1 MKKITIKDIA
11 RMAEVSPTTVSL
23 VLNKKPS
30 RISEEKK
37 ELIYKLAKQYGYT
50 PNLNARGLVSNKTN
64 MIGLIIPDIEN
75 PFFASLA
82 KVIEEEVDKRGQS
95 LILLNTNDS
104 YEKDISGLRLL
115 NMRGVDAFLIV
126 FSNEAYNHE
135 KELKE
140 LLAGLNKPFVLL
152 DRTFDTIKC
161 NQVIFDNH
169 KGQMLAT
176 EFLVDKG
183 FKNIGYIAAPEH
195 SLNGEKRLMGYLDV
209 MKRNNFPTNLFV
221 YGNYRFDSG
230 YELVEELVKKDIDSL
245 VIANDVMAYG
255 ALKKL
260 NELGIIVP
268 DDISVIGYDDLIYSS
283 MILTSLST
291 VRQDQSHL
299 GRIGVELL
307 YKNIRENTHIEKII
321 LEPELIIRKSIKEK

>member
-152 DRTFDTIKC
+152 DRTFDTINC

>member
-1 MKKITIKDIA
+1 
-11 RMAEVSPTTVSL
+11 
-23 VLNKKPS
+23 
-30 RISEEKK
+30 
-37 ELIYKLAKQYGYT
+37 
-50 PNLNARGLVSNKTN
+50 
-64 MIGLIIPDIEN
+64 
-75 PFFASLA
+75 
-82 KVIEEEVDKRGQS
+82 
-95 LILLNTNDS
+95 
-104 YEKDISGLRLL
+104 
-115 NMRGVDAFLIV
+115 
-126 FSNEAYNHE
+126 
-135 KELKE
+135 
-140 LLAGLNKPFVLL
+140 
-152 DRTFDTIKC
+152 
-161 NQVIFDNH
+161 
-169 KGQMLAT
+169 MLAT

-230 YELVEELVKKDIDSL
+230 YELVEELVKKGIDSL

>member
-11 RMAEVSPTTVSL
+11 KIAEVSPTTVSL
-23 VLNKKPS
+23 VLNKRPS

-37 ELIYKLAKQYGYT
+37 QLIFKIAEEYNYT

-135 KELKE
+135 EDLKK
-140 LLAGLNKPFVLL
+140 LLVELNKPFVLL
-152 DRTFDTIKC
+152 DRTFDSIDC
-161 NQVIFDNH
+161 NQVMFDNQ
-169 KGQMLAT
+169 KGQMLAA
-176 EFLVDKG
+176 EYLVENG
-183 FKNIGYIAAPEH
+183 FRRIGYIAAPEN
-195 SLNGEKRLMGYLDV
+195 SLNGEKRLLGYKEIMRENDLP
-209 MKRNNFPTNLFV
+209 NELIV

-230 YELVEELVKKDIDSL
+230 YELVEQLINKEIDSL
-245 VIANDVMAYG
+245 LVANDVMAYG
-255 ALKKL
+255 AVKKL
-260 NELGIIVP
+260 NEMGLRVP
-268 DDISVIGYDDLIYSS
+268 EDISVIGYDDLIYSS
-283 MILTSLST
+283 MSITSLSSI
-291 VRQDQSHL
+291 RQDQTDL
-299 GRIGVELL
+299 GRFGVELL
-307 YKNIRENTHIEKII
+307 YKNIKDNTHIEAIV
-321 LEPELIIRKSIKEK
+321 LEPELMVRNSVKAK

>member
-126 FSNEAYNHE
+126 FSNEAYSHE
-135 KELKE
+135 KELK
-140 LLAGLNKPFVLL
+140 
-152 DRTFDTIKC
+152 
-161 NQVIFDNH
+161 
-169 KGQMLAT
+169 
-176 EFLVDKG
+176 
-183 FKNIGYIAAPEH
+183 
-195 SLNGEKRLMGYLDV
+195 
-209 MKRNNFPTNLFV
+209 
-221 YGNYRFDSG
+221 
-230 YELVEELVKKDIDSL
+230 
-245 VIANDVMAYG
+245 
-255 ALKKL
+255 
-260 NELGIIVP
+260 
-268 DDISVIGYDDLIYSS
+268 
-283 MILTSLST
+283 
-291 VRQDQSHL
+291 
-299 GRIGVELL
+299 
-307 YKNIRENTHIEKII
+307 
-321 LEPELIIRKSIKEK
+321 

>member
-140 LLAGLNKPFVLL
+140 LLEGLNKPFVLL
-152 DRTFDTIKC
+152 DRTFDTINC

>member
-126 FSNEAYNHE
+126 FSNEAYSHE

-140 LLAGLNKPFVLL
+140 LLAELNKPFVLL
-152 DRTFDTIKC
+152 DRTFDTINC

-260 NELGIIVP
+260 NELGIMVP

-283 MILTSLST
+283 MSLTSLST

-307 YKNIRENTHIEKII
+307 YKNIREKTHIEKII

>member
-140 LLAGLNKPFVLL
+140 LLEGLNKPFVLL

>member
-30 RISEEKK
+30 RISKEKK

-140 LLAGLNKPFVLL
+140 LLEGLNKPFVLL

>member
-140 LLAGLNKPFVLL
+140 LLAELNKPFVLL

>member
-30 RISEEKK
+30 RISKEKK

-140 LLAGLNKPFVLL
+140 LLEGLNKPFVLL
-152 DRTFDTIKC
+152 DRTFDTINC

>member
-126 FSNEAYNHE
+126 FSNEAYSHE

-140 LLAGLNKPFVLL
+140 LLAELNKPFVLL

-209 MKRNNFPTNLFV
+209 MKKNNFPTNLFV

-283 MILTSLST
+283 MSLTSLST

-307 YKNIRENTHIEKII
+307 YKNIRENTNIEKII